1 MYNLSR
7 EGNIDLQ
14 NLRISSKTSA
24 IDDERSRGYLNT
36 ESKTPRASCKLGE
49 RTNGKKVILFGRIR
63 LRH

>member
-24 IDDERSRGYLNT
+24 IDGERLRGYLNMKARLQ
-36 ESKTPRASCKLGE
+36 ELPVRWAE